1 MAVIG
6 DALTSEGICIGH
18 EAHQM
23 AVMHATWVFGS
34 PLMHKTGRLRPLH
47 EDAGPMLDRYLGLTI
62 SRRQP

>member
-1 MAVIG
+1 
-6 DALTSEGICIGH
+6 
-18 EAHQM
+18 M